1 MTTPPRPER
10 PPLPHRRPQQHLVPE
25 LREDG
30 ADTAPAAPARSPD
43 EARNRFARYQQGR
56 NEGRTAGREGQQTDG
71 EQGGNP

>member
-1 MTTPPRPER
+1 
-10 PPLPHRRPQQHLVPE
+10 VPE

-30 ADTAPAAPARSPD
+30 ADSAAALPARSPD

-56 NEGRTAGREGQQTDG
+56 NEGRAAGRDDQDTDG